1 VLHTA
6 VRGLGTLTVL
16 LSPVIPI
23 ATSKLWTALGGD
35 GVLTDQRVD
44 RAWEWTGGAQVR
56 ALEPL
61 FPRIE
66 SIVEPADA

>member
-1 VLHTA
+1 VLFTA
-6 VRGLGTLTVL
+6 VRGLGTLSVL

-23 ATSKLWTALGGD
+23 ATAKLWTALGGD
-35 GVLTDQRVD
+35 GALADQRVD
-44 RAWEWTGGAQVR
+44 RAWEWTGGAQVS

-66 SIVEPADA
+66 SIVEPTDG